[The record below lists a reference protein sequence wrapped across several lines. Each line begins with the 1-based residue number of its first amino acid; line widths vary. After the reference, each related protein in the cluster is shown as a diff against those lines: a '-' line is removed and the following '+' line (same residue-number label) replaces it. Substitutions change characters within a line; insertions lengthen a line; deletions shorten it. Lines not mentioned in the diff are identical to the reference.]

1 MGRSFKRA
9 HCKRNL
15 VVTSKQAAYKLP
27 RTQGSFS
34 SLKRVPK
41 SLLQQYR
48 SSSHR
53 QHYSRVIHKQGR
65 RHEVGHTL
73 CPTVEDLD
81 LVYQESGH
89 PQSPI
94 HPRPAKCGSRQAI
107 QTGPDHSDGVVP
119 PSRDISS
126 NMQQVVPASDRP
138 ICHQV
143 QQQTTSVCVTG
154 TESHGHCSGLS
165 QSAMGGSGC
174 LCLPTGSHIGQSCR
188 TPHVR
193 ESF

>member
-15 VVTSKQAAYKLP
+15 VVTRRQAAYKLP

-89 PQSPI
+89 PQSPT
-94 HPRPAKCGSRQAI
+94 HPRPGCRGI
-107 QTGPDHSDGVVP
+107 VFTHGVRV
-119 PSRDISS
+119 
-126 NMQQVVPASDRP
+126 
-138 ICHQV
+138 
-143 QQQTTSVCVTG
+143 G
-154 TESHGHCSGLS
+154 GHPGGRAAGKSLSGLY
-165 QSAMGGSGC
+165 
-174 LCLPTGSHIGQSCR
+174 LR
-188 TPHVR
+188 NRKV
-193 ESF
+193 